1 MIKTTL
7 LIKSPHF
14 IGSDRSLVKES
25 TRLGQ
30 EWESAEIGGEGGV
43 CPALKEP
50 RLTIRRIL
58 SWAYQ
63 QERMEDRNTI
73 RKYLSIQKVFR
84 SYSENI
90 QAFKAVKEPRLTI
103 RRILSWA
110 YQSSAGHIS
119 RRG

>member
-43 CPALKEP
+43 RPALKEP
-50 RLTIRRIL
+50 RLTI
-58 SWAYQ
+58 
-63 QERMEDRNTI
+63 
-73 RKYLSIQKVFR
+73 
-84 SYSENI
+84 
-90 QAFKAVKEPRLTI
+90 P
-103 RRILSWA
+103 RILSWA